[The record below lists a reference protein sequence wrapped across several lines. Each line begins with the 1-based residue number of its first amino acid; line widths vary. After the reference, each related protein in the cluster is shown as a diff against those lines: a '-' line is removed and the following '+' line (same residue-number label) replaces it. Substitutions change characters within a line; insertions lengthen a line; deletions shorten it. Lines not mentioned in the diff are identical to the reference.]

1 MDVCN
6 QLHAPAALRSVKE
19 PLYPLDKGLVLDSS
33 GEEKAYCLCQNL
45 DAGHFSS

>member
-19 PLYPLDKGLVLDSS
+19 PLYPLDKSLGLDRS
-33 GEEKAYCLCQNL
+33 GEEKVPCICRNL
-45 DAGHFSS
+45 DPVHFSS